1 MNIVLFDQSPAREQL
16 LPFTFTRPVA
26 SIRTGILTIGE
37 KWERWLAPH
46 IQGAIFSHSTA
57 RHLSVRYPLL
67 LQDDNLLISGHLCP
81 DEKLVETI
89 RNLKPGSLLQQ
100 AGNVL
105 ALRTSR
111 SQAETFTSE
120 GQTNDLEAVEYEGSF
135 SRIDYPWDIF
145 SKNAEQI
152 RLDFTLITRER
163 ASAPLRDE
171 FTKVYGM
178 GNLFIEEGAEIRAAI
193 IDAESG
199 PVYIGKDAHVHEG
212 AIIKGPF
219 ALCEGSHINM
229 GAKMRGDSTVGP
241 FSKVGGEVSN
251 SVIFGYSNKGHE
263 GFLGNSVIGEW
274 CNLGADT
281 NTSNLKNNYAPVKLW
296 SYAKGGFANS
306 GLQFCG
312 LMMGDHSK
320 CGINTMFNTGTV
332 VGVSANIFGSGF
344 PRNFIPSFAW
354 GGANGFTTFQ
364 LKKSYEVAELVMQR
378 RGVDLSEADKSILDY
393 VFNETAQYRNWEKA

>member
-26 SIRTGILTIGE
+26 ALRTGILTIQE
-37 KWERWLAPH
+37 KWEKWFSD
-46 IQGAIFSHSTA
+46 IQGAIFSHATA
-57 RHLSVRYPLL
+57 EHLSVRYPLL
-67 LQDDNLLISGHLCP
+67 LQEDNLFISGHLCP
-81 DEKLVETI
+81 DEQLKDVVLQLAAGTI
-89 RNLKPGSLLQQ
+89 LLQ
-100 AGNVL
+100 NDVPL
-105 ALRTSR
+105 ALRLNR
-111 SQAETFTSE
+111 QQAEDFAASGTMD
-120 GQTNDLEAVEYEGSF
+120 GLEASEYTNEIC
-135 SRIDYPWDIF
+135 RIDHTWDIF

-152 RLDFTLITRER
+152 RSDFTLITRDR
-163 ASAPLRDE
+163 ISAPLEDE
-171 FTKVYGM
+171 YTRVYGIS
-178 GNLFIEEGAEIRAAI
+178 NLFIEEGARIKAAI

-199 PVYIGKDAHVHEG
+199 PVYIGKNAQVHEG

-219 ALCEGSHINM
+219 ALCEGSHVNM

-241 FSKVGGEVSN
+241 YSKVGGEVSN
-251 SVIFGYSNKGHE
+251 SVILGYSNKGHE

-281 NTSNLKNNYAPVKLW
+281 NTSNLKNNYAPVKVW
-296 SYAKGGFANS
+296 SYAKGGFANT

-344 PRNFIPSFAW
+344 PRNFIPSFSW

-364 LKKSYEVAELVMQR
+364 LRKSYEVAELVMKR
-378 RGVDLSEADKSILDY
+378 RSIDLSEADKAILEY
-393 VFNETAQYRNWEKA
+393 VFEETARYRNWENA